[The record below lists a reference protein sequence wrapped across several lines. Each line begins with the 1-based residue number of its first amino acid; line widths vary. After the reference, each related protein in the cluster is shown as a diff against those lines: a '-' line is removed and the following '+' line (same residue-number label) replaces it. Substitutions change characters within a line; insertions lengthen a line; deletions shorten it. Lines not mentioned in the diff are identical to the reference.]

1 MPLPA
6 THDLHIS
13 GSINGHEFDLEGSG
27 KGNAKEG
34 YQELHL
40 KSNKGDL
47 SFSPWILVPNIG
59 YGFYQYLPFPDGA
72 MSPYQAAMHD
82 GSGYVMHRAMRFE
95 DGAMLHSDHRYTYNG
110 NHIKGEFR
118 LTGSGFPADGPVMT
132 NSLTAADWCVDKLLY
147 PDENTIIGKFDW
159 TYTTTSGKR
168 YQSDVQTNVTFAKPI
183 SADILKKQP
192 MFVFRKVELKHSKTE
207 LNFKQWQKAFQ
218 DIV

>member
-27 KGNAKEG
+27 KGNEKEG

-47 SFSPWILVPNIG
+47 SFSPWILVPNTG

-82 GSGYVMHRAMRFE
+82 GSGYVMHRSMQFE
-95 DGAMLHSDHRYTYNG
+95 DGAMLHSDHRYIYKG

-147 PDENTIIGKFDW
+147 PNDNTIIGKFDW

-168 YQSDVQTNVTFAKPI
+168 YQSDVQTNVTFGKPI
-183 SADILKKQP
+183 AADILKKQP
-192 MFVFRKVELKHSKTE
+192 MFVFRMMELKHTKTE

-218 DIV
+218 DIA